1 MDSSSCLKI
10 VSAGGFGAGGLP
22 HTSALVMSAVPIGPE
37 QDPSKLLPSDILRH
51 RFTPPWVKRPQGD
64 GHLARRRMRHRRLHL
79 LLGRPTG

>member
-51 RFTPPWVKRPQGD
+51 RFTPSMGKEA
-64 GHLARRRMRHRRLHL
+64 ARGRT
-79 LLGRPTG
+79 LGSAAHAPS